1 MKPSFLLLIC
11 ILWCNGVYA
20 QSINSIFINLYTES
34 LKKGSYNYINVDGLL
49 STGKYIP
56 LDSNDIIFSSS
67 AGVFTGNNLFLP
79 LDFTEEKVDITVK
92 LKNSSIREDFT
103 MYVKRK
109 EDDELPTLEDISLP
123 KKNKIRK
130 N

>member
-1 MKPSFLLLIC
+1 
-11 ILWCNGVYA
+11 
-20 QSINSIFINLYTES
+20 
-34 LKKGSYNYINVDGLL
+34 L